1 MRRVIKDPTFNI
13 YKKGGNVEDK
23 QQTLFDL
30 DETDKA
36 NNIERR
42 GKELKKDELLK
53 LAKDEADL
61 RFDVESGI
69 TDQILRDYY
78 KDRKPGQSITD
89 WLDSKPR
96 EYFLNIPLQLRDGG
110 KVISLSSYLK
120 QKEKPKIKKI
130 NLDSIAPGKAI
141 VDLSD
146 AEREV
151 VNKLLRM
158 SFNIKGD

>member
-1 MRRVIKDPTFNI
+1 MSIRTIKDPTFNI
-13 YKKGGNVEDK
+13 YKKGWNVENK
-23 QQTLFDL
+23 NKPIKKEQLQQ
-30 DETDKA
+30 
-36 NNIERR
+36 
-42 GKELKKDELLK
+42 
-53 LAKDEADL
+53 LAKDVEDL
-61 RFDVESGI
+61 KFDFESGI
-69 TDQILRDYY
+69 SDQILRDYY

-130 NLDSIAPGKAI
+130 DLDSIAPGKAI

>member
-1 MRRVIKDPTFNI
+1 MERTIKDPTFNI
-13 YKKGGNVEDK
+13 YKDGGNVETK
-23 QQTLFDL
+23 
-30 DETDKA
+30 
-36 NNIERR
+36 
-42 GKELKKDELLK
+42 GKELKKEELLK
-53 LAKDEADL
+53 LAKGEADL
-61 RFDVESGI
+61 KFDFESGI
-69 TDQILRDYY
+69 SDQILRDYY